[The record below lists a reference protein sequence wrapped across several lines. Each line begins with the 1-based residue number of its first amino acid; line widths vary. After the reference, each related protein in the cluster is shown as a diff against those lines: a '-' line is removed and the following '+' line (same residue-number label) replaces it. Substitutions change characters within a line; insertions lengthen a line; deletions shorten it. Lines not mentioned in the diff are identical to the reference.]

1 MMIVALTLLLSA
13 ILALLVWLWTQLKK
27 TRQVSHM
34 RQALLDQLQ
43 AEQRQLDSAKA
54 DAEAANQ
61 AKNRYLSGISHEL
74 RTPLN
79 VIMGYAQLL
88 ENQATEADPN
98 HQKYRL
104 MRQNC
109 EHLAHLIEGILEFS
123 AIESGKLKVQQDRF
137 NLHELLANLRL
148 MFTAQA
154 EQKGLDFTYQQTS
167 NLPQWVKTD
176 HKRLQQILINLLSNA
191 IKFTDQGQVDFIVK
205 YRNQVVTFVIKD
217 SGCGIQEGDLARI
230 FKPFER
236 IEHPQRR
243 VSGTGLGLT
252 ITQLLVD
259 LLGGDIQ
266 VSSTPGAGSLFSCQ
280 FMLSDQSQPA
290 TPADHASQTTEPAP
304 LTKGQAKTLL
314 LVDDEPAHRQ
324 LVADMLQPLG
334 FTLLHATDAAAAQQL
349 VNHPTQPPDIDLAL
363 LDVAMPGMDGWQ
375 LAAWLRSQRPTTKI
389 LMVSANPRDLQSNQH
404 QSHDAYLTKP
414 IKYEALL
421 NQLNSLLD
429 LSWHDQSPQLATPS
443 QQPVSLPQ
451 EHWVALHDMA
461 DIGHIKGIEN
471 HLQRLYADE
480 LISAA
485 EHRRLL
491 QPIQHANLNQFRQ
504 LIQHETT

>member
-1 MMIVALTLLLSA
+1 MVIVVLTLLLGA
-13 ILALLVWLWTQLKK
+13 LLALLVWFWTQLKK
-27 TRQVSHM
+27 TQQISHLK
-34 RQALLDQLQ
+34 QELLDQVQ
-43 AEQRQLDSAKA
+43 SEQRQLDHAKA

-88 ENQATEADPN
+88 ENQATDADP
-98 HQKYRL
+98 HQQKYRL

-137 NLHELLANLRL
+137 DLHEMLANLRL
-148 MFTAQA
+148 MFTNQA
-154 EQKGLDFTYQQTS
+154 EQKGLTFLFQQTT
-167 NLPQWVKTD
+167 NVPQWVKTD
-176 HKRLQQILINLLSNA
+176 QKRLQQILINLLSNA
-191 IKFTDQGQVDFIVK
+191 IKFTDQGQVEFIIN
-205 YRNQVVTFVIKD
+205 YRNQVVTFVVKD
-217 SGCGIQEGDLARI
+217 SGCGIQASDLERI

-252 ITQLLVD
+252 ITQLLVE
-259 LLGGDIQ
+259 LLGGDIR
-266 VSSTPGAGSLFSCQ
+266 VSSSPGEGSLFTCQ
-280 FMLSDQSQPA
+280 FMLSDQSQAESKPA
-290 TPADHASQTTEPAP
+290 TLEAAASQDQ
-304 LTKGQAKTLL
+304 LTMPQPKTLL

-324 LVADMLQPLG
+324 LVADLLQPLG
-334 FTLLHATDAAAAQQL
+334 FTLIHAEGAAAAQRII
-349 VNHPTQPPDIDLAL
+349 NHPTEPPTIDLAL

-375 LAAWLRSQRPTTKI
+375 LAAWLRAQRPAIKI

-414 IKYEALL
+414 IKYNDLL
-421 NQLNSLLD
+421 NQLNTLLD
-429 LSWHDQSPQLATPS
+429 LQWHDQSPQLTTPPD
-443 QQPVSLPQ
+443 QPVSLPKA
-451 EHWVALHDMA
+451 HWVALHDMA

-504 LIQHETT
+504 LLQHETT